1 MKGINQI
8 REDLLVMYKEWANEF
23 KEIDNGRFL
32 TEQYSNPYYIS
43 IPDNW
48 FDNNVRIMI
57 VGEEGFGE
65 WGVGKQYG
73 WRKGEDPW
81 AFDDFEKII
90 NYNRIKTL
98 KQVGTKLNLE
108 EAGLCNKTNN
118 KFWIRYN
125 NIYKLGLPC
134 VWNNLDKIHL
144 LGNKNCALSKKDR
157 EKLHS
162 GITKI
167 LAKEIEILKPTIILF
182 CGWNDRNKAFKQE
195 IPKIYDRF
203 FVKAKY
209 DYEEVSDCIYNVK
222 TDKRCYIF
230 TRHPN
235 SRKKPKFYEENIVSI
250 LKTMIMDQ
258 L

>member
-65 WGVGKQYG
+65 WGA
-73 WRKGEDPW
+73 DSW

-98 KQVGTKLNLE
+98 KQGDETKLMQEELNLCSE
-108 EAGLCNKTNN
+108 TKSAFWFWFKRIYNLCDNLRSS
-118 KFWIRYN
+118 F
-125 NIYKLGLPC
+125 
-134 VWNNLDKIHL
+134 VWNNFDKIHRL
-144 LGNKNCALSKKDR
+144 KNEKCQLTYRQR
-157 EKLHS
+157 ERLHS
-162 GITKI
+162 TKTKI
-167 LAKEIEILKPTIILF
+167 LREEIKLLEPTIILF
-182 CGWNDRNKAFKQE
+182 FGWRSSLALKEELGDEFAEVYNTLCPNGQNNEKYKQE
-195 IPKIYDRF
+195 P
-203 FVKAKY
+203 
-209 DYEEVSDCIYNVK
+209 
-222 TDKRCYIF
+222 
-230 TRHPN
+230 
-235 SRKKPKFYEENIVSI
+235 
-250 LKTMIMDQ
+250 
-258 L
+258 